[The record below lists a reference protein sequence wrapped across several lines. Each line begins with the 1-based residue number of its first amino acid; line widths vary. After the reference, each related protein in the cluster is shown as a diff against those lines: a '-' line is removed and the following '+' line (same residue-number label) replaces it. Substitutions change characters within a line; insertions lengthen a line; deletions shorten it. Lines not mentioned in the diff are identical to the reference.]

1 MPPRCPPRPVRLPLP
16 VWRSLWRPLLL
27 APALGCGGDKAALEP
42 CPEGSHR
49 EADGLCHLDEDTAEA
64 EAEDSGEA
72 APGSDP
78 CGEGVGGLV
87 LGDPV
92 EAGAPVRSE
101 EFLEHLDVALLGDG
115 RALLGANNGWAV
127 LDLDGGRFSHVA
139 FATARSV
146 YRLAADPEAGLAWG
160 GTLSRGLMRWD
171 LSTDPPTLLGELR
184 AWSGWHGDV
193 AADGGRALVAL
204 GDEGAVL
211 LGRDGAVLGRL
222 EGAVLAVALEGERAL
237 VSDGSTLSSW
247 DLGDPEDPH
256 LDGVVE
262 LSGHAADLALE
273 GQRAAVAAGSAGV
286 HLVELD
292 GEGVPTWRETWTTS
306 AAAYGV
312 SIDGDAVWGAAWE
325 AVVFGRWDGDG
336 PLRLGEERT
345 PGLALGVDA
354 RDGAVV
360 VADWTAA
367 LPLSGA
373 TDRSGPALRLPARL
387 DLVPELSGTMV
398 VENAGQGGLEL
409 GFSPG
414 SGLQVSPEELV
425 LCPGEL
431 AVVTVEAEAAGAIA
445 VDSNA
450 VDALADLVQVERGA
464 GGLGAAHPPVE
475 LALWDP
481 VAASSA
487 PWSLA
492 EHAGELVY
500 IGWFAPS

>member
-1 MPPRCPPRPVRLPLP
+1 MTPNCHS
-16 VWRSLWRPLLL
+16 WTALLL
-27 APALGCGGDKAALEP
+27 GAVVGCAADKTPAEP

-49 EADGLCHLDEDTAEA
+49 EADGLCHLDDTAA
-64 EAEDSGEA
+64 PAGAGADSGA
-72 APGSDP
+72 GLPTDDP
-78 CGEGVGGLV
+78 CGDLPGGLSA
-87 LGDPV
+87 GDPV
-92 EAGAPVRSE
+92 ASGAPVRSE
-101 EFLEHLDVALLGDG
+101 EFLEHLDAALLGDG

-127 LDLDGGRFSHVA
+127 LDLAAGRFTHVE

-160 GTLSRGLMRWD
+160 GTQSRGLMRWD
-171 LSTDPPTLLGELR
+171 LSTDPPTMLGEVR

-193 AADGGRALVAL
+193 AADGGRALLAL
-204 GDEGAVL
+204 GADGAVL
-211 LGRDGAVLGRL
+211 LGADGEVLGRI
-222 EGAVLAVALEGERAL
+222 EGPALAVALEGDRAL
-237 VSDGSTLSSW
+237 VSDGSTLQSW
-247 DLGDPEDPH
+247 SLVDPENAE

-262 LSGHAADLALE
+262 LSGHAADLALQ

-292 GEGVPTWRETWTTS
+292 DAGAPVWRESWSTP

-312 SIDGDAVWGAAWE
+312 AIDGDAVWGAAWDG
-325 AVVFGRWDGDG
+325 VVFGRWDADG

-354 RDGAVV
+354 RGGEVV

-367 LPLSGA
+367 LPLTGA
-373 TDRSGPALRLPARL
+373 TDRSGPALRAPTRL
-387 DLVPELSGTMV
+387 DLVPDLSGSMV
-398 VENAGQGGLEL
+398 VENAGQGGLQVAFAPE
-409 GFSPG
+409 
-414 SGLQVSPEELV
+414 SGLTAAPEQLV
-425 LCPGEL
+425 LCAGEQ
-431 AVVTVEAEAAGAIA
+431 AVVTVEADTSGRIGVET
-445 VDSNA
+445 NA
-450 VDALADLVQVERGA
+450 VDALEDGIQVERGA

-481 VAASSA
+481 VAGSSA

-492 EHAGELVY
+492 DHAGELVY

>member
-1 MPPRCPPRPVRLPLP
+1 MTPSCRP
-16 VWRSLWRPLLL
+16 WTALLL
-27 APALGCGGDKAALEP
+27 GLSVGCAGDKGRDEP

-49 EADGLCHLDEDTAEA
+49 EADGLCHLDETGAP
-64 EAEDSGEA
+64 EDSGEA
-72 APGSDP
+72 SPAEDP
-78 CGEGVGGLV
+78 CGGLPAG
-87 LGDPV
+87 LTSGDPV
-92 EAGAPVRSE
+92 QSGAPVRSE
-101 EFLEHLDVALLGDG
+101 EFLEHLDAALLGDG

-127 LDLDGGRFSHVA
+127 LDLAEGRFSHVE
-139 FATARSV
+139 FATARAV

-160 GTLSRGLMRWD
+160 GTQSRGLMRWD
-171 LSTDPPTLLGELR
+171 LSTDPPTLLGEVR

-204 GDEGAVL
+204 GADGAVL
-211 LGRDGAVLGRL
+211 LGSGGEVLGTL
-222 EGAVLAVALEGERAL
+222 EGTVLAVALEADRAL

-247 DLGDPEDPH
+247 SMVDPESPV
-256 LDGVVE
+256 LEGVLE

-273 GQRAAVAAGSAGV
+273 GSRAAVAAGSAGV

-292 GEGVPTWRETWTTS
+292 GAGAPAWRATWSTS

-312 SIDGDAVWGAAWE
+312 ALDGDAVWGAAWDG
-325 AVVFGRWDGDG
+325 VVFGRWDTDG

-354 RDGAVV
+354 RGGEVV

-373 TDRSGPALRLPARL
+373 TDRSGPALRAPLRL
-387 DLVPELSGTMV
+387 DLVPDLGGTMV
-398 VENAGQGGLEL
+398 VENAGQGGLLVEL
-409 GFSPG
+409 MPE
-414 SGLQVSPEELV
+414 SGLTAAPAELV
-425 LCPGEL
+425 LCAGER
-431 AVVTVEAEAAGAIA
+431 AVVTVEAEAAGRISVAT
-445 VDSNA
+445 NA
-450 VDALADLVQVERGA
+450 VDAPEDGIQVELGA
-464 GGLGAAHPPVE
+464 GGLGEEHPPVE

-481 VAASSA
+481 VAGSSA

-492 EHAGELVY
+492 DHAGELVY